1 MSSLETGRGQK
12 VNREFIPA
20 RWLWPSVF
28 NTSQPTAQLGFFTI
42 IYWQSREFHNA
53 QSTTKPTCGSPGDA
67 RNDEP
72 AWTCCRNGTKP
83 NLKEKTVAMKLSPPQ
98 TQNRGSAKLH
108 CSAAGLPDTTTILA
122 TSCQGTSAA
131 IVDFGSLPNQNH
143 SRPLRREWA
152 GCCWRGM
159 ERGLLQDPSACL
171 VKD

>member
-12 VNREFIPA
+12 VNGEFLLT

-28 NTSQPTAQLGFFTI
+28 NTNQPTAQLGFFTI

-72 AWTCCRNGTKP
+72 ARTCCHNGTKP

-98 TQNRGSAKLH
+98 TPNQGSATLH
-108 CSAAGLPDTTTILA
+108 CSAPGLPDTTTILA
-122 TSCQGTSAA
+122 TSCQGISAA
-131 IVDFGSLPNQNH
+131 VVDLGSVPNQNH
-143 SRPLRREWA
+143 YRPPRRE
-152 GCCWRGM
+152 
-159 ERGLLQDPSACL
+159 
-171 VKD
+171 